1 MAVGEVWS
9 RISVVVPPTCAQR
22 ISCEPEPLR
31 ICTVSWSSCPGAP
44 MTSEAP
50 PMPTLAVFAT
60 VAFALLAP
68 PFCLERSALADC
80 LALWARFCS
89 ADFCAAFCAAR

>member
-1 MAVGEVWS
+1 
-9 RISVVVPPTCAQR
+9 
-22 ISCEPEPLR
+22 
-31 ICTVSWSSCPGAP
+31 
-44 MTSEAP
+44 
-50 PMPTLAVFAT
+50 MPTLAVFAT

-89 ADFCAAFCAAR
+89 ADFCTAFCAAR